1 MSRFSKCAFVVV
13 VAGLLTAIG
22 LLSAGADR
30 AHRPVQGDT
39 TEPSFRKLVAAR
51 ADRKAQV
58 VAYFDA
64 ARRLAEGIV
73 EDTVMM
79 DAFVALHGRDGS
91 LNPRDDLELDVHYVN
106 RYGEFY
112 DILFVDRSGYVFH
125 SMRRESDYHSNLFDG
140 SLADT
145 KLARRLRTATEITF
159 IDYEPYPPSDEPA
172 AFFAVPVFG
181 PGRPDVDTAGGG
193 PIGWFIL
200 QCPLNKLNS
209 ILSDRR
215 GLGRTGEVY
224 LVNTEQRMV
233 TESRF
238 RRDPADLQLK
248 VDTLAVSSALVS
260 GANKRVI
267 RDYRGVRVLSS
278 FERFELF
285 GTTWVMIAE
294 IDEAEAITEH
304 YKRHRE
310 FYLQELG
317 HSLEDAQVKTRLT
330 FTVDQNVKRVDT
342 NEFARAEAGSA
353 LRTSGVSTC
362 TAITA
367 VLPGR
372 FGYLAHIGPS
382 DRIYGKPDLGHNDC
396 LGEMLHRLQRYD
408 LCPYELPE
416 MEFTIIAVHRASF
429 AAVIDRLLDLGA
441 ELAQIRFAYNRKA
454 QYANVLLV
462 PEESS
467 VLIEWVGSSG
477 QTTPSLSSGFEDLG
491 SIVRR
496 LTRTTNEHQ

>member
-1 MSRFSKCAFVVV
+1 MSRFSKRAFVVV

-22 LLSAGADR
+22 LLSASADR
-30 AHRPVQGDT
+30 AHRPVQGDI
-39 TEPSFRKLVAAR
+39 TEPFFRKLETVR
-51 ADRKAQV
+51 ADRKVQV
-58 VAYFDA
+58 VAYFEA
-64 ARRLAEGIV
+64 ARRLAEGIL
-73 EDTVMM
+73 EDSAMM
-79 DAFVALHGRDGS
+79 DAFQDLRGRDGS

-125 SMRRESDYHSNLFDG
+125 SVRRESDYHSNLFDG
-140 SLADT
+140 PLADT
-145 KLARRLRTATEITF
+145 KLAQRLRTATEIAF

-172 AFFAVPVFG
+172 AFFAVPVFD
-181 PGRPDVDTAGGG
+181 PGRADADTAGGE
-193 PIGWFIL
+193 PVGWFIL

-215 GLGRTGEVY
+215 RLGRTGEVY

-238 RRDPADLQLK
+238 RRDPANLQLK
-248 VDTLAVSSALVS
+248 VDTLAVSSALAS
-260 GANKRVI
+260 GSGERVI

-285 GTTWVMIAE
+285 GTTWVIIAE

-304 YKRHRE
+304 YKCHRE

-317 HSLEDAQVKTRLT
+317 RFLKDTPVQTTPS
-330 FTVDQNVKRVDT
+330 FTVDEYIRRVDT
-342 NEFARAEAGSA
+342 NEFARAEAGAA

-382 DRIYGKPDLGHNDC
+382 DRIYGKPDMGHNDC

-408 LCPYELPE
+408 VYPYELPE
-416 MEFTIIAVHRASF
+416 LEFTIIAVHRESF
-429 AAVIDRLLDLGA
+429 AAAIDRLLDLGV

-454 QYANVLLV
+454 QYANVLLA

-467 VLIEWVGSSG
+467 VLIEWIESSG
-477 QTTPSLSSGFEDLG
+477 QTTPSLSSDFDDLR
-491 SIVRR
+491 SIVKR
-496 LTRTTNEHQ
+496 LVATTR